1 MPTCRLPPDRV
12 PAGAKDWR
20 TGCPAGHSAVP
31 ARRFSRRSCVAC
43 PLFVAANSPF
53 LSAACPP
60 VFPLFL
66 RCLPAACPQPVRS
79 LSAACPLSACLFS
92 RRSCAVCPFAAGV
105 PRPPPVLSAAPLC
118 LCPPPVFLSAAF
130 AACAGDTKRGCCE
143 KQHPRTCRPC
153 KPGSVP
159 GTMPGPLSFIWDGS
173 HLPPLATYPPA
184 SGEQPLI
191 AGIHGLATRETYCRV
206 TSLPPRWALTP
217 PFHPYLP
224 GFKQIPCGRSFSVTL
239 LYPHEYQVVSLRGAL
254 CCPDFPPPA
263 EAGSDKA
270 GLRRK
275 GSKIPRI
282 PAPAFRYSGKRKL
295 AEAPEKTVPAAIVA
309 AGTYYR

>member
-31 ARRFSRRSCVAC
+31 ARRFSRRSCAIC
-43 PLFVAANSPF
+43 PLFVAANLPF
-53 LSAACPP
+53 LPAACPP
-60 VFPLFL
+60 VSSS
-66 RCLPAACPQPVRS
+66 V
-79 LSAACPLSACLFS
+79 S

-105 PRPPPVLSAAPLC
+105 SRLPLLSAVPLCFRPPPFFRPLPSLLAP
-118 LCPPPVFLSAAF
+118 
-130 AACAGDTKRGCCE
+130 GTRKRGCCE
-143 KQHPRTCRPC
+143 KRHPRTCRPC

-295 AEAPEKTVPAAIVA
+295 AEAPEKTAPAATIA

>member
-20 TGCPAGHSAVP
+20 TGCPARPSAVRAQP
-31 ARRFSRRSCVAC
+31 ARRFSRRSCAI
-43 PLFVAANSPF
+43 
-53 LSAACPP
+53 CPP
-60 VFPLFL
+60 VFPPFL
-66 RCLPAACPQPVRS
+66 RCLPAICLQPARYSS
-79 LSAACPLSACLFS
+79 LPICRTCAACPSVS
-92 RRSCAVCPFAAGV
+92 GRSCAVCPFAAGV
-105 PRPPPVLSAAPLC
+105 SGLPRSFRSSPLSLPPPFFRPLLSLLAP
-118 LCPPPVFLSAAF
+118 
-130 AACAGDTKRGCCE
+130 GTRKRGCCE
-143 KQHPRTCRPC
+143 KRHPRTCRPC

-295 AEAPEKTVPAAIVA
+295 AEAPKKTVPAATIA
-309 AGTYYR
+309 AGT

>member
-20 TGCPAGHSAVP
+20 TGCPARPSAVRAQP
-31 ARRFSRRSCVAC
+31 ARRFSRRSCAI
-43 PLFVAANSPF
+43 
-53 LSAACPP
+53 CPP

-66 RCLPAACPQPVRS
+66 PCSCPVPALSARNLPAACPPVFPPFVRS
-79 LSAACPLSACLFS
+79 LPAI
-92 RRSCAVCPFAAGV
+92 RRCQFAASAQLARRFPVV
-105 PRPPPVLSAAPLC
+105 PALSVRLLPGFPGPPPFFRPLLAP
-118 LCPPPVFLSAAF
+118 
-130 AACAGDTKRGCCE
+130 GTRKRGCCE
-143 KQHPRTCRPC
+143 KRHPRTCRPC

-282 PAPAFRYSGKRKL
+282 PAPAF
-295 AEAPEKTVPAAIVA
+295 
-309 AGTYYR
+309 

>member
-20 TGCPAGHSAVP
+20 TGCPARPSAVRAQP
-31 ARRFSRRSCVAC
+31 ARRFSRCSCAVPA
-43 PLFVAANSPF
+43 
-53 LSAACPP
+53 LSARNLPAACPP
-60 VFPLFL
+60 VFPPF
-66 RCLPAACPQPVRS
+66 VRS
-79 LSAACPLSACLFS
+79 LPAI
-92 RRSCAVCPFAAGV
+92 RRCQFAAPAQLARRFPVV
-105 PRPPPVLSAAPLC
+105 PALSVRLLPGFPGPPPFFPWLPSAPPRFFRPLLAP
-118 LCPPPVFLSAAF
+118 
-130 AACAGDTKRGCCE
+130 GTRKRGCCE
-143 KQHPRTCRPC
+143 KRHPRTCRPC

-309 AGTYYR
+309 AGT